1 MLRLMR
7 GHVHTNGIENF
18 WSVLKRTMG
27 GTYISVEPFHLYRY
41 LSEQMFRFN
50 NRKDIDDAGRFK
62 SVLKD
67 IVGRQLTYAE
77 LTGRVGA
84 TA

>member
-1 MLRLMR
+1 M
-7 GHVHTNGIENF
+7 
-18 WSVLKRTMG
+18 LKRTMG

-41 LSEQMFRFN
+41 LHEQVFRFN
-50 NRKDIDDAGRFK
+50 HRKDMTDAGRFRA
-62 SVLKD
+62 VLKD
-67 IVGRQLTYAE
+67 VVGRQLTYAE